1 MKIKINSVEVPEA
14 MLDVAARSTGFF
26 DGLRV
31 AIGVI
36 RKEAPQAISPE
47 TCVSLEAFADRIEQ
61 NLVGAVGMYADSI
74 AEEHGWRRND
84 EEDAE
89 A

>member
-1 MKIKINSVEVPEA
+1 MKIKINGVEVPEA
-14 MLDVAARSTGFF
+14 MLDVAARVSGFS

-36 RKEAPQAISPE
+36 RKEAPQIRFLSARAL
-47 TCVSLEAFADRIEQ
+47 LENIACKIEQ
-61 NLVGAVGMYADSI
+61 NLPGVASVYTDSL
-74 AEEHGWRRND
+74 AQEHGWRKLN
-84 EEDAE
+84 EDDAQ